1 MPKRSV
7 ISGFVAVDNAPPR
20 KRVSIGTLVWL
31 ALAWVK
37 GGSTLRDAFGP
48 QGVQIGSRSI
58 DASTPVQIWCLAVG
72 SFTFMAESTIA
83 AAPMMRAAL
92 TEHSKN
98 RCTIIS
104 LSNGD
109 SARISQAR
117 RYLPYSISW
126 FPPFR

>member
-1 MPKRSV
+1 MPNKVV
-7 ISGFVAVDNAPPR
+7 ISGFLAMDNEPPR
-20 KRVSIGTLVWL
+20 ERVLIGTLAWL
-31 ALAWVK
+31 AVAWFK
-37 GGSTLRDAFGP
+37 GVSTLSDAFGP
-48 QGVQIGSRSI
+48 QGIQIGSRSI
-58 DASTPVQIWCLAVG
+58 NASTPVQIWCLAVG